1 MRGPKLYVK
10 PRRRRRRGAPLRTAL
25 VFAALPVALV
35 LASAAPEAV
44 MPAETHRGVAAR
56 IVDGDTLYLEGLDT
70 RIRLWGLD
78 APERDEAGGKAAT
91 RALREI
97 AHGEYLTCRE
107 VDRDRYG
114 RIVGQC
120 FLPDG
125 RDIAALM
132 IASGAAMEYVRYSGG
147 HYASVETD

>member
-1 MRGPKLYVK
+1 MRGPKIYLK
-10 PRRRRRRGAPLRTAL
+10 PRRKRRRGAPVRTAL
-25 VFAALPVALV
+25 VFAALPVAIV

-44 MPAETHRGVAAR
+44 LPSATHEGVAAR
-56 IVDGDTLYLEGLDT
+56 IVDGDTLYLEGVET

-78 APERDEAGGKAAT
+78 APERDAPGGSAAT
-91 RALREI
+91 RALKEI
-97 AHGEYLTCRE
+97 AHGEHLTCRQ
-107 VDRDRYG
+107 VDTDRYG

-132 IASGAAMEYVRYSGG
+132 IARGAATEYVRYSGG
-147 HYASVETD
+147 HYASVTAD